1 MQNKRKILSITRLVV
16 VQSLYQMDMAG
27 TDIDVILKE
36 YKSRVIFD
44 NKDDKMIKDIN
55 LNLYKEILTGVYEKQ
70 ESIDNQ
76 IKIFLDKKWSYGR
89 IDVTLRAIL
98 RAAVYE
104 LLFAPETPFKV
115 VINEY
120 LNIAQS
126 FYSEKEPEFLN
137 AILDKV
143 AKSNLKITTD
153 G

>member
-76 IKIFLDKKWSYGR
+76 IKIFLDKMVLRSYRCYFKSYSKGCCIR
-89 IDVTLRAIL
+89 I
-98 RAAVYE
+98 
-104 LLFAPETPFKV
+104 
-115 VINEY
+115 VIC
-120 LNIAQS
+120 S
-126 FYSEKEPEFLN
+126 
-137 AILDKV
+137 
-143 AKSNLKITTD
+143 
-153 G
+153 